1 MGKVLEGKVAV
12 ITGSGRGIGREI
24 ALLMASEGAKVVVN
38 DLGGAGDGSGSS
50 SMVADQVVAEIREKG
65 GKAEA
70 NYASVA
76 DLDGAES
83 IIQTAIDNFGKIDIL
98 VNNAGILRDRMI
110 WNMTDKEFEDI
121 IKVHVYGHF
130 YCTRAAL
137 RRMRESISAGQQNGG
152 RIINFASD
160 SGIRGNA
167 GQPNYCFAKMG
178 VVGFTYS
185 TALACERFGVTCNAI
200 SPKASTRLTNTMP
213 EDRLRNLAKQRGI
226 KGVDDLS
233 FEELRTKYTGGDPAG
248 IAPFAVWLASDASQH
263 VTGQV
268 FSAQMG
274 KVGLFSKMEIIKA
287 AYDDGQFSVE
297 GLTKVLEDL
306 LPKPE

>member
-12 ITGSGRGIGREI
+12 ITGSGRGIGREM

-38 DLGGAGDGSGSS
+38 DLGGATDGSGASA
-50 SMVADQVVAEIREKG
+50 MVADQVVAEIKANG
-65 GKAEA
+65 GQAVA
-70 NYASVA
+70 NFGSVA
-76 DLDGAES
+76 DLDGAEG

-110 WNMTDKEFEDI
+110 WNMTDKEFDDV
-121 IKVHVYGHF
+121 IKVHVWGHF

-137 RRMRESISAGQQNGG
+137 RRMRESISVGQQTGG

-185 TALACERFGVTCNAI
+185 TAIATERFGVTCNAI
-200 SPKASTRLTNTMP
+200 SPRASTRLTDTMS
-213 EDRLRNLAKQRGI
+213 ETRLRQLAKERGYLA
-226 KGVDDLS
+226 VDETS
-233 FEELRTKYTGGDPAG
+233 FEDLKIKYLGGSPAG
-248 IAPFAVWLASDASQH
+248 IAPFATWLASDASQH

-268 FSAQMG
+268 FSVQGNRIA
-274 KVGLFSKMEIIKA
+274 LFSKMEHLRA
-287 AYDDGQFSVE
+287 AYSDGPFDVE
-297 GLTKVLEDL
+297 SLSRVMEDL
-306 LPKPE
+306 LPKAD